1 MGLGP
6 LVKSVLKETVEQLP
20 EDFAIK
26 SASAENYLLKQGVK
40 PEELKFARLGLP
52 KDKVTKADLVKA
64 EQQRGGSIESFP
76 GNNEFQYVTL
86 RGEDE
91 NPSYKEVVY
100 TFNPRQVEENKYLDG
115 SELNIAKLEK
125 GEMSLAETRASNA
138 KLAADYDN
146 APVGYTSAHF
156 PELPNYLMHARTIDK
171 DIGDGVNTRVLLELQ
186 SDLHQQARQQGYA
199 SAIDSSTKS
208 TINKVFEKSYSADS
222 AVREESR
229 TEMLQLAKSLGYDES
244 FDLRPQDFLGGLLS
258 NIQKSPFEKNW
269 LRKGMEF
276 ELARALDEG
285 AEQLAIPIAGQDLA
299 TLQRGEGVQRWYE
312 TTVKQTA
319 EKLAKATGGTSEL
332 VARGEGADVTE
343 TISRLQAEHADFIAQ
358 MNEAVA
364 AGDVTKVFADDAIQR
379 DAKNLALSISEVS
392 AGRESDATYV
402 VIKPG
407 PKRNFTLYSSG
418 AAGAFVVAGAIQDG
432 FSEEEIADILKEQGY
447 AEDEVQTALSNGR
460 KAAEAKAK
468 GFTDAEIEEVL
479 NEKDPSPSSV
489 EERQP
494 AMQSWQGR
502 DTATQTPGT
511 GYEATMNPAS
521 WPTAEESRAAAYKRL
536 TEKGTTTAQQLVT
549 DLKVIQPAMVSLTE
563 RAQGMMG
570 NQLKQRQVEVAER
583 EAQQKIVNL
592 ASERGISVQVQG
604 GEYFA
609 QTEDGKWAKV
619 TPDLLDELAS
629 AKGEAVGGAAGA
641 IAGGLMMPIP
651 HPLAKFLG
659 SAAGAALGAAA
670 GTQLDYLYSAMK
682 VSEDMNAQ
690 VALNKALTAAELSI
704 VGDSIA
710 YPIAK
715 LGGAAVRGIKR
726 AKDLI
731 IDGNSAGAYQALKDT
746 MFISDG
752 EAQQIVE
759 GLQKF
764 AAVPGGNP
772 AEQRIASTIL
782 TRPGGEAVVQS
793 VVRDSPKAS
802 QAIVQALDS
811 RAQDLM
817 RMSKELSGD
826 GVAKLLREDLDN
838 YVADVK
844 SYYGQVKDRALK
856 APGADQIQFDY
867 DGLAVEPVLKRLQA
881 NIQDPTVLQR
891 FVDQAERIRETSDS
905 RSFGDLLELR
915 HLVNDF
921 KFNKRIASK
930 KDYDA
935 INEVLTRI
943 DGAVKQSAELVVPD
957 AKQWLTDWA
966 SARAKYAQM
975 MRTQE
980 NVLVKALRSPNVTEA
995 QIGNILVKHIQ
1006 TVDGTLEEVLSK
1018 LPAHARRRAEG
1029 AVIDTLVN
1037 KMTAGAE
1044 GGLRA
1049 TDFPTLAKELDK
1061 ITFITKEPRQLK
1073 LAINKMAE
1081 VFRND
1086 LALAKASGRVYFQRP
1101 GGFLADDLASKFK
1114 YQAAQNIFQHVQK
1127 MLPTEHGRGIA
1138 LIAKAADLLENPLHA
1153 KTAKELMEDYA
1164 DIANIPDMIKRL
1176 QIDAARDAA
1185 EGRTS
1190 ANVNL
1195 YGDGKVLSTKGS
1207 GAKQQIP
1214 LHRIATADQ
1223 VKEIS
1228 ETYGIAPSNTK
1239 ELEAILKDKGFK
1251 GVMQGSDKVRK
1262 L

>member
-40 PEELKFARLGLP
+40 PEELKFAKLGLP

-64 EQQRGGSIESFP
+64 EQMRGGSIGSREA
-76 GNNEFQYVTL
+76 GNEYSYVTL
-86 RGEDE
+86 RGEKY
-91 NPSYKEVVY
+91 NHSYKEVVY
-100 TFNPRQVEENKYLDG
+100 TFNPMQQEQKK
-115 SELNIAKLEK
+115 SIAA
-125 GEMSLAETRASNA
+125 GEPMPMSYG
-138 KLAADYDN
+138 YDS
-146 APVGYTSAHF
+146 PHYSI
-156 PELPNYLMHARTIDK
+156 PNYLMHARTIDK
-171 DIGDGVNTRVLLELQ
+171 DIGDGANTRVLLELQ
-186 SDLHQQARQQGYA
+186 SDLHQQGRKHGYVGNNVPA
-199 SAIDSSTKS
+199 DV
-208 TINKVFEKSYSADS
+208 INDIMQ
-222 AVREESR
+222 VREFNYYE
-229 TEMLQLAKSLGYDES
+229 ELDKIPALAQKAKSFGFVPTQESDIAKTGYELEGWLDTPRIL
-244 FDLRPQDFLGGLLS
+244 DTPL
-258 NIQKSPFEKNW
+258 KSNW

-285 AEQLAIPIAGQDLA
+285 AEQLAIPISGKDLH
-299 TLQRGEGVQRWYE
+299 TLQRGEGVQKWYE

-319 EKLAKATGGTSEL
+319 EKLAKATGGTAEL
-332 VARGEGADVTE
+332 VVKGKPIKEITDE
-343 TISRLQAEHADFIAQ
+343 LQANHDIFALHMQD
-358 MNEAVA
+358 AVA
-364 AGDVTKVFADDAIQR
+364 KGEVTQEFADKMLARQKD
-379 DAKNLALSISEVS
+379 NLQLRLKEAE
-392 AGRESDATYV
+392 AGRESDATYM

-407 PKRNFTLYSSG
+407 PKRDFTLYSSG

-432 FSEEEIADILKEQGY
+432 FSEEEIASILKEQGY
-447 AEDEVQTALSNGR
+447 ADDEVQTALSNGR
-460 KAAEAKAK
+460 KAAEAKAE

-502 DTATQTPGT
+502 YTAMQTPGT
-511 GYEATMNPAS
+511 GYGATMNPAS

-592 ASERGISVQVQG
+592 ASERGINVQVQG

-629 AKGEAVGGAAGA
+629 AKGEIIGGTAGA
-641 IAGGLMMPIP
+641 IAGGLMTPIP
-651 HPLAKFLG
+651 HPLAKFIG
-659 SAAGAALGAAA
+659 SAVGAAMGAAA

-746 MFISDG
+746 MFISDH

-782 TRPGGEAVVQS
+782 TRQGGEAIVQS

-811 RAQDLM
+811 RAQDIM
-817 RMSKELSGD
+817 RTSSELSGE

-844 SYYGQVKDRALK
+844 GFYGSVKDRALK

-891 FVDQAERIRETSDS
+891 FVAQAERIRETSDS

-921 KFNKRIASK
+921 KFNKRITSA

-935 INEVLTRI
+935 LNEVLTRI
-943 DGAVKQSAELVVPD
+943 DGAVKQSAELVLPD
-957 AKQWLTDWA
+957 SKQWLTDWA

-980 NVLVKALRSPNVTEA
+980 NVLVKALRSPNITEA
-995 QIGNILVKHIQ
+995 EVGNRLVKHIQ

-1018 LPAHARRRAEG
+1018 LPANARKRAEG
-1029 AVIDTLVN
+1029 AVIKTLVD
-1037 KMTAGAE
+1037 KTTAGAE

-1061 ITFITKEPRQLK
+1061 ITFTTKEPRQLK
-1073 LAINKMAE
+1073 LAVNKMAE

-1114 YQAAQNIFQHVQK
+1114 YQAAQNIFQNVQK

-1153 KTAKELMEDYA
+1153 KTARELMDDYA
-1164 DIANIPDMIKRL
+1164 DVANIPDMIKRL
-1176 QIDAARDAA
+1176 QIDAAREAA

-1223 VKEIS
+1223 VKEIA

-1239 ELEAILKDKGFK
+1239 ELEVILKDQGFK

>member
-1 MGLGP
+1 MITLRP
-6 LVKSVLKETVEQLP
+6 IEQSPDYTVRNYGEAGEAKLQPSGDIISIDAPVSLLSQELAKGAEAGFKRIEAPYKP
-20 EDFAIK
+20 EDREQAY
-26 SASAENYLLKQGVK
+26 S
-40 PEELKFARLGLP
+40 
-52 KDKVTKADLVKA
+52 KV
-64 EQQRGGSIESFP
+64 
-76 GNNEFQYVTL
+76 N
-86 RGEDE
+86 
-91 NPSYKEVVY
+91 
-100 TFNPRQVEENKYLDG
+100 
-115 SELNIAKLEK
+115 
-125 GEMSLAETRASNA
+125 
-138 KLAADYDN
+138 KLAAATGSTVEDSGTKLTVE
-146 APVGYTSAHF
+146 PKTTVSKTYTTAGGA
-156 PELPNYLMHARTIDK
+156 MT
-171 DIGDGVNTRVLLELQ
+171 V
-186 SDLHQQARQQGYA
+186 A
-199 SAIDSSTKS
+199 SAL
-208 TINKVFEKSYSADS
+208 AD
-222 AVREESR
+222 
-229 TEMLQLAKSLGYDES
+229 GY
-244 FDLRPQDFLGGLLS
+244 
-258 NIQKSPFEKNW
+258 
-269 LRKGMEF
+269 
-276 ELARALDEG
+276 
-285 AEQLAIPIAGQDLA
+285 
-299 TLQRGEGVQRWYE
+299 
-312 TTVKQTA
+312 
-319 EKLAKATGGTSEL
+319 
-332 VARGEGADVTE
+332 
-343 TISRLQAEHADFIAQ
+343 
-358 MNEAVA
+358 
-364 AGDVTKVFADDAIQR
+364 
-379 DAKNLALSISEVS
+379 
-392 AGRESDATYV
+392 SDA
-402 VIKPG
+402 
-407 PKRNFTLYSSG
+407 
-418 AAGAFVVAGAIQDG
+418 
-432 FSEEEIADILKEQGY
+432 EIAEILKEKGY
-447 AEDEVQTALSNGR
+447 AESDIVIALDYGK
-460 KAAEAKAK
+460 KASEALAQ
-468 GFTDAEIEEVL
+468 GFTEDEIAEVL
-479 NEKDPSPSSV
+479 TESEPEV
-489 EERQP
+489 ESEVQP

-502 DTATQTPGT
+502 DTAAMQTPGT
-511 GYEATMNPAS
+511 GYGATMNPAS

-592 ASERGISVQVQG
+592 ASERGINVQVQG

-629 AKGEAVGGAAGA
+629 AKGEIVGGTAGA
-641 IAGGLMMPIP
+641 IAGGMMMPIP

-782 TRPGGEAVVQS
+782 TRPGGEAIVQS

-802 QAIVQALDS
+802 QAVVQALDS

-817 RMSKELSGD
+817 RTSSELSGE

-844 SYYGQVKDRALK
+844 GFYGSVKDRALK
-856 APGADQIQFDY
+856 APGADQVQFDY

-891 FVDQAERIRETSDS
+891 FVAQAERIRETSDS

-921 KFNKRIASK
+921 KFNKRITSA

-935 INEVLTRI
+935 LNEVLTRI
-943 DGAVKQSAELVVPD
+943 DGAVKQSAELVLPD
-957 AKQWLTDWA
+957 SKQWLTDWA

-980 NVLVKALRSPNVTEA
+980 NVLAKALRSPNITEA
-995 QIGNILVKHIQ
+995 EIGNRLVKHIQ

-1018 LPAHARRRAEG
+1018 LPANARRRAEG

-1061 ITFITKEPRQLK
+1061 ITFTTKEPRQLK
-1073 LAINKMAE
+1073 LAVNKMAE

-1164 DIANIPDMIKRL
+1164 DVANIPDMIKRL
-1176 QIDAARDAA
+1176 QIDAAREAA

-1239 ELEAILKDKGFK
+1239 ELEAILKDQGFK